1 MAEIT
6 KIEPLDGN
14 NYQSWKYNIKL
25 VLMERG
31 LWGFSQGTED
41 PPSATE
47 SQAVRN
53 AFQLRS
59 DKAYSLIAL
68 SVSKALQVHI
78 MSTTDPATAWKTLQ
92 EHFEFISVAQVVRLN
107 RKFYAANMKEGENLL
122 EHITYMTSL
131 AEQLKELKEEI
142 SSRKFATVLLGS
154 LPDSYENFI
163 SGLNARSIEEL
174 QWENIK
180 GSLVEEYIKRKDRDE
195 KHPSATDDALY
206 ATYGVGRNQRGY
218 NGRGRA
224 RNRGIGRSYGSSFEN
239 NRDGPRSPRCYKCNE
254 LGHIVKNCPLNKK
267 NAIHSNIAEEC
278 KSEAQSTI
286 EEMALTSSIKYQL
299 SNGWYVD
306 SGATKHM
313 TFQKDELQDYTAYKE
328 SIPIRIGDDS
338 IIEAYGEGKV
348 KLYFFDGEAQ
358 VSIMLQ
364 KVLFVPKLAKRLL
377 SVIAMTQMGAEITF
391 NKDECVVTK
400 NGRKIR
406 LGQVIDEK
414 LYQVNATESA
424 NYSSVADEQTMQ
436 LWHCRYGHVNYE
448 YINQLVN
455 KNLVEGL
462 KCTNKG
468 GEKHCTSSETFC
480 FVRINSKIWNL
491 IPKSRR
497 RTLCFLNYK
506 NPLKRLKL
514 QIRIHSQMKVLM
526 IVNQWER
533 RMRTISYDKSIT
545 WVQRDYER
553 LHNDII
559 QIVH

>member
-1 MAEIT
+1 
-6 KIEPLDGN
+6 
-14 NYQSWKYNIKL
+14 
-25 VLMERG
+25 MERG

-163 SGLNARSIEEL
+163 SGLNAR
-174 QWENIK
+174 N
-180 GSLVEEYIKRKDRDE
+180 
-195 KHPSATDDALY
+195 DALY

-218 NGRGRA
+218 NDRGRA
-224 RNRGIGRSYGSSFEN
+224 RNRGTGRSYGSSFEN
-239 NRDGPRSPRCYKCNE
+239 NHDGPRSSRCYKCNE

-338 IIEAYGEGKV
+338 IIEAYGEGKDKFQDLESDTKV
-348 KLYFFDGEAQ
+348 KEKDFVFFELQESSEKIETSDSYPLTDESVDDCEPVGATYEDNFIRQ
-358 VSIMLQ
+358 VNNLG
-364 KVLFVPKLAKRLL
+364 PKRLHK
-377 SVIAMTQMGAEITF
+377 APQ
-391 NKDECVVTK
+391 
-400 NGRKIR
+400 
-406 LGQVIDEK
+406 
-414 LYQVNATESA
+414 
-424 NYSSVADEQTMQ
+424 
-436 LWHCRYGHVNYE
+436 
-448 YINQLVN
+448 
-455 KNLVEGL
+455 
-462 KCTNKG
+462 
-468 GEKHCTSSETFC
+468 
-480 FVRINSKIWNL
+480 
-491 IPKSRR
+491 
-497 RTLCFLNYK
+497 
-506 NPLKRLKL
+506 
-514 QIRIHSQMKVLM
+514 
-526 IVNQWER
+526 
-533 RMRTISYDKSIT
+533 
-545 WVQRDYER
+545 
-553 LHNDII
+553 
-559 QIVH
+559 